1 MQSDGIHIFSTA
13 SRFERAFMKYPDLIP
28 LYANLLCN
36 ETISEELEDVS
47 QYLFQ
52 SAVDT
57 RVILTLDDDTERMM
71 KRLLEFG
78 AAATAD
84 TRLHCLS
91 NKLEALPLCQGSCPA
106 PRDDLSFS
114 EGGTEG

>member
-1 MQSDGIHIFSTA
+1 
-13 SRFERAFMKYPDLIP
+13 MKYPGLIP
-28 LYANLLCN
+28 LYVDLLCN

-84 TRLHCLS
+84 TKLHCLS
-91 NKLEALPLCQGSCPA
+91 NKLEALL
-106 PRDDLSFS
+106 LEEFS
-114 EGGTEG
+114 DQIGEASSSADRRLDV

>member
-1 MQSDGIHIFSTA
+1 
-13 SRFERAFMKYPDLIP
+13 MKYPDLIP

-84 TRLHCLS
+84 TKLHCLS
-91 NKLEALPLCQGSCPA
+91 NKLEALL
-106 PRDDLSFS
+106 LEEFS
-114 EGGTEG
+114 DQISEASSLVDRRLDA

>member
-1 MQSDGIHIFSTA
+1 
-13 SRFERAFMKYPDLIP
+13 MKYPGLIP
-28 LYANLLCN
+28 LYVDLLCN

-78 AAATAD
+78 AVATAD
-84 TRLHCLS
+84 TKLHCLS
-91 NKLEALPLCQGSCPA
+91 NKLEALL
-106 PRDDLSFS
+106 LEEFS
-114 EGGTEG
+114 DQIGEASSSADRRLDA